1 MCLSIGMGSDGSWS
15 IKNSK
20 STLNHSNKWFRAI
33 IWLKR
38 YHLTCHR
45 KLIRMKFVVLNDEK
59 KSIRPNGSNLNKCC
73 ASNMACYQ
81 KCLWAACQESTDSIF
96 FSVRFPSLPVKIQ
109 LATIMEQTNWNNLST
124 IAAATVVVQPNR
136 TWLWNRW
143 FVIIY
148 ARTNKI
154 K

>member
-1 MCLSIGMGSDGSWS
+1 MVS
-15 IKNSK
+15 SK
-20 STLNHSNKWFRAI
+20 IQVI

-96 FSVRFPSLPVKIQ
+96 FFSSI
-109 LATIMEQTNWNNLST
+109 S
-124 IAAATVVVQPNR
+124 IAAGQNSTGYYHGANKLKQLEHHCSRHCRCSTQSHMIVKQ
-136 TWLWNRW
+136 
-143 FVIIY
+143 VIRY
-148 ARTNKI
+148 NLCTNK
-154 K
+154 